1 MQGVRLKVGG
11 DWCYVFCGGLVFVL
25 LVVGCCGVVVAYGVV
40 VGVFANGTAA
50 VPESVGVVL
59 KVVVCSEGASSGW

>member
-1 MQGVRLKVGG
+1 MVIGVTSSVAG
-11 DWCYVFCGGLVFVL
+11 WYFL

-50 VPESVGVVL
+50 VPESVGVL
-59 KVVVCSEGASSGW
+59 LTVVVCSEGANSGW